1 MEPSNEIFDST
12 HELLDAEGN
21 TIIYPQGHRRDATDA
36 TNFTDV
42 TDVTTSG
49 LVRQQS

>member
-12 HELLDAEGN
+12 HELLDDKGN

-42 TDVTTSG
+42 TTSG

>member
-12 HELLDAEGN
+12 HELLDDKGN
-21 TIIYPQGHRRDATDA
+21 TIYPQGHRRDATDT

-42 TDVTTSG
+42 TSSG

>member
-21 TIIYPQGHRRDATDA
+21 TIVYPKGYRRDVSDA

-42 TDVTTSG
+42 TSSG